1 MPHIMSFGILKAQL
15 SVFVATRIQIGPVT
29 RMIGNQ
35 PPGLAN
41 FLAGP
46 WCVGHL
52 RRKIAYL
59 SLVPK
64 SNMLPPQADA
74 LNCYG

>member
-1 MPHIMSFGILKAQL
+1 MVFGILKAQL
-15 SVFVATRIQIGPVT
+15 SFFVATRIRIGLVT

-41 FLAGP
+41 FLVGP

-52 RRKIAYL
+52 RRKFAYL
-59 SLVPK
+59 SPLLKP
-64 SNMLPPQADA
+64 NMLLPQVDVMDEG
-74 LNCYG
+74 NFK